1 MRYFPLFMDLLNKA
15 VLVVGGGEVACRKV
29 ESLVRAGASVTVV
42 SPQVESYIADLVQQG
57 KCEWVQNFYSSECLT
72 AKYVQV
78 WATTNNPDL
87 NHQVHNDAKIM
98 GIMVNVV
105 DDTPYCDF
113 ITPSMIN
120 RGRIQIAISSGGASP
135 VLIRGIREKIESLLP
150 TNLAIMADFASSK
163 RNDIKSAYTTVE
175 DRRKFWELFFRLP
188 EVIASKN
195 NHQLE
200 KAYQDLKADKTEFKN
215 GCTWIE
221 FGEDAELLS
230 LKALRLMQEAERVFY
245 HKDCPFEFIDLV
257 RRDAEREPF
266 SDIADVSEVI
276 TALKQQGTRIVVLIH
291 QHSGEHRLIGA
302 SDTAV
307 CLASEN

>member
-42 SPQVESYIADLVQQG
+42 SPQVEPYIADLVQQG
-57 KCEWVQNFYSSECLT
+57 KCEWLQNFYSSECLT
-72 AKYVQV
+72 SKYVQV

-87 NHQVHNDAKIM
+87 NHQVHNDAKNM

-105 DDTPYCDF
+105 DDTPFCDF

-135 VLIRGIREKIESLLP
+135 VLIRGIREKVESLLP
-150 TNLAIMADFASSK
+150 MNLAIMADFASSK
-163 RNDIKSAYTTVE
+163 RNDIKNTYKTVD

-188 EVIASKN
+188 TVVDSKN
-195 NHQLE
+195 NHELE
-200 KAYQDLKADKTEFKN
+200 KAYQKLKENKHEFVH
-215 GCTWIE
+215 GCTWVE
-221 FGEDAELLS
+221 FGDDVELLS

-257 RRDAEREPF
+257 RRDAERELF
-266 SDIADVSEVI
+266 KDIADVSDTI
-276 TALKQQGTRIVVLIH
+276 TTLKQEGARVVVLIP
-291 QHSGEHRLIGA
+291 QHFGEHRLVGA
-302 SDTAV
+302 CDTAV
-307 CLASEN
+307 CLASEK